1 MHRDNETDREEKE
14 NRSSIARITY
24 VAGLF
29 DYVDHA
35 RESRPCPHPFLFL
48 CLKNRRRS
56 RSRARA
62 KFRRFQRRD
71 VSPIRGVRNS
81 SRLVKLVKL
90 DHLLWC
96 AWSLSS
102 SDVCKA
108 PVMVCA
114 YTPLPFSTIQTLHIT
129 VEKSLSDLLPEQ
141 CTARLV
147 HSPFF
152 FRSIFL
158 LSEAARRSNHEHIR
172 VQQSCAPFQSQE
184 NGTPLRLSLP
194 QLCTHQPWSSAAVT
208 VVVKRKQV
216 RTRDGATG
224 HRRPWI
230 GEMTADQPWPVG
242 EPHDMAPRRNGPAA
256 ASGDGASCHVPCSR
270 PKTKPARDLPPP
282 SDA

>member
-56 RSRARA
+56 CSRAWV
-62 KFRRFQRRD
+62 KFRRFQRPARRVAD
-71 VSPIRGVRNS
+71 LRCAHS

-114 YTPLPFSTIQTLHIT
+114 HTPLPSNDSNAAHNRREKRERSAAGAVHYSASPLRFFS
-129 VEKSLSDLLPEQ
+129 
-141 CTARLV
+141 
-147 HSPFF
+147 
-152 FRSIFL
+152 SIFL
-158 LSEAARRSNHEHIR
+158 LSEAARRSNHEHVR
-172 VQQSCAPFQSQE
+172 VQQSCAIFQSQD
-184 NGTPLRLSLP
+184 NGTPLHLSFTASVHAPTMELGRCHGRRRTQASP
-194 QLCTHQPWSSAAVT
+194 DKRRDDGSSEPV
-208 VVVKRKQV
+208 
-216 RTRDGATG
+216 
-224 HRRPWI
+224 
-230 GEMTADQPWPVG
+230 DQ
-242 EPHDMAPRRNGPAA
+242 
-256 ASGDGASCHVPCSR
+256 
-270 PKTKPARDLPPP
+270 
-282 SDA
+282 